1 MGSDRCLLWDCSTWV
16 VHTDANNKYLYGGKT
31 DHSHPPNP
39 EYVQIKQ
46 TREKIKKRAVKE
58 LTPIRKIYDEEM
70 AVTTM
75 NSVAVAIFPT
85 VHEKCYHN
93 RLNSRICRNHPD
105 VWDLINFMKGE
116 EKRVERIKLQWPS
129 GAPKPKNIRTIAL
142 QSRINTLYDRYK
154 NYRIAAS
161 DLLNTFGKGNITN
174 LIRNVL
180 HSICV
185 ANDQSMN
192 LRLDEFT
199 RAGLM
204 NCLDK
209 STKIF
214 MADEADVAF
223 VDAGLFSSFPKHSAE
238 NNCRCGSWDPI
249 IGRSC
254 WWVLDEPLIMEEL
267 IESVLDCSMTS
278 VEQVAFACSLI
289 NNCTFKDYVDAL
301 SRVVA
306 RGNSM
311 KQKSYGYR
319 QDVSISSLIGKSVQ
333 HAHRL
338 AAFRQ
343 IIEYGLDLC
352 VEYADRFERFP
363 SSGKIDHDFAERI
376 EEIFQESFHKQ
387 TRVDKQ
393 LRQFFISDQVV
404 VRAIDLVSGLV
415 QQMKILLDGTN
426 APIWAASQA
435 RSLIVLSINDDR
447 SFDTEKHEKKE
458 KKKILVS
465 HYVSTEK
472 LQRIAMETVLY
483 PSLCFTATQL
493 HMNSLLHNAASSKI
507 RCILEHLMKCDLL
520 ECVNKGV
527 KTSRRFTNVCIQRLP
542 ICDHDEQMNTDY
554 RSIFDEKLKEFKY
567 SHSTFTLDE
576 YFKKSMINI
585 HVTGAVTDELI
596 KFFSLPEYMMVEL
609 RPLYNLEE
617 TKNLKSTSAIQSH
630 VNIQS
635 NLVDNN
641 VVLYNGNYQC
651 NHHTT
656 TDCST
661 LMTLHDD
668 NDVSYIVTF
677 DVVQNVDMHEDT
689 AINHN
694 IYANIMHND
703 RNDNLGNNTVVDN
716 SICVDNTNVIYSQ
729 VIDDLMDNESNIKNK
744 KRKHI
749 GQQDPTKK
757 SNIDADMTFSFPPAW
772 RLRSKTRSNHHD
784 EHSIMSIT
792 NTINREKKKK

>member
-1 MGSDRCLLWDCSTWV
+1 MDSLSC
-16 VHTDANNKYLYGGKT
+16 A
-31 DHSHPPNP
+31 
-39 EYVQIKQ
+39 
-46 TREKIKKRAVKE
+46 
-58 LTPIRKIYDEEM
+58 
-70 AVTTM
+70 
-75 NSVAVAIFPT
+75 
-85 VHEKCYHN
+85 
-93 RLNSRICRNHPD
+93 
-105 VWDLINFMKGE
+105 
-116 EKRVERIKLQWPS
+116 
-129 GAPKPKNIRTIAL
+129 IAL
-142 QSRINTLYDRYK
+142 FNIVATTLEFSSVSRSSDGRHHISLNIY
-154 NYRIAAS
+154 NMVIARS
-161 DLLNTFGKGNITN
+161 SFGKGNITN

-180 HSICV
+180 HSICG

-238 NNCRCGSWDPI
+238 NNCRW
-249 IGRSC
+249 
-254 WWVLDEPLIMEEL
+254 
-267 IESVLDCSMTS
+267 
-278 VEQVAFACSLI
+278 
-289 NNCTFKDYVDAL
+289 
-301 SRVVA
+301 
-306 RGNSM
+306 
-311 KQKSYGYR
+311 
-319 QDVSISSLIGKSVQ
+319 
-333 HAHRL
+333 
-338 AAFRQ
+338 
-343 IIEYGLDLC
+343 
-352 VEYADRFERFP
+352 
-363 SSGKIDHDFAERI
+363 KIDHDFAERI

-668 NDVSYIVTF
+668 NDVSCIF
-677 DVVQNVDMHEDT
+677 DED
-689 AINHN
+689 I
-694 IYANIMHND
+694 
-703 RNDNLGNNTVVDN
+703 
-716 SICVDNTNVIYSQ
+716 
-729 VIDDLMDNESNIKNK
+729 E
-744 KRKHI
+744 
-749 GQQDPTKK
+749 
-757 SNIDADMTFSFPPAW
+757 
-772 RLRSKTRSNHHD
+772 
-784 EHSIMSIT
+784 
-792 NTINREKKKK
+792 